1 MTENGMLTG
10 ASRYHDSRASSA
22 DQQAQLAQTMSQMLT
37 DAVLRGNNPPL
48 LRSGVN
54 ATLASDALFEL
65 YGVEQEILYRAC
77 TFAQLGEPT
86 LAADELRKFIEVAA
100 QRFGTNAAE
109 SLLEED

>member
-37 DAVLRGNNPPL
+37 DAVLRGTNPPL

-54 ATLASDALFEL
+54 ATLAADALFEM
-65 YGVEQEILYRAC
+65 YGAEQYVLYRAC
-77 TFAQLGEPT
+77 HLAQAGQAVAAA
-86 LAADELRKFIEVAA
+86 LALLKFIEVAA

-109 SLLEED
+109 SLLEEE